1 MTPVRGW
8 TEHDYYTASRR
19 ARRLG
24 ERRLAQQ
31 QIQGVLDEADAG
43 AVGLV
48 EPACP
53 PESSPPGG
61 LTSGD
66 RPAEV
71 VTVAPSNAIGPVRSA
86 LRRYVPNEYDGPDAS
101 SCLGA
106 RRGQEG
112 A

>member
-8 TEHDYYTASRR
+8 EHDYYTASRR

-61 LTSGD
+61 LDSQT
-66 RPAEV
+66 
-71 VTVAPSNAIGPVRSA
+71 
-86 LRRYVPNEYDGPDAS
+86 YDGPDAS